1 MACKG
6 KGPNVSGGFMNSFI
20 ALYYGES
27 IGAARV
33 IAVSAS
39 PKLVREFASRML
51 DDASSAD
58 DLVLRS
64 VDDGRRRALQLIR
77 EEGGTSGI

>member
-1 MACKG
+1 V
-6 KGPNVSGGFMNSFI
+6 NNFI
-20 ALYYGES
+20 ALYRGES

-51 DDASSAD
+51 DDASSAED
-58 DLVLRS
+58 PVLRS
-64 VDDGRRRALQLIR
+64 VDQGRRHALQR
-77 EEGGTSGI
+77 VRNEGGVSAR

>member
-1 MACKG
+1 
-6 KGPNVSGGFMNSFI
+6 VNSFI
-20 ALYYGES
+20 ALYCGES

-39 PKLVREFASRML
+39 RELVREFATRML
-51 DDASSAD
+51 DDASSAE
-58 DLVLRS
+58 DLVLQS